1 MTVGAVL
8 EYTGLPYFG
17 LNGQY
22 VAALNAAGADV
33 ILLPAGQPAA
43 AAILDRLDG
52 VLFPGGLDVDPSHYG
67 EEPTPALGRVNSDLD
82 ELELPL
88 VRQAVELGLPILG
101 VCRGH
106 QMVNVAL
113 GGTLYQDITAEGVSS
128 FDHWAPLEK
137 GRDYLAHT
145 IRLEPDSYLREI
157 VGRDEIEVNS
167 FHHQAV
173 KRVAPRLRPNAV
185 SPDGVVEG
193 LESVDG
199 LVLTMQCHPESLAP
213 STDWARA
220 LFEAFVSAAA
230 VRSRQGTEI
239 VGGTQV
245 PPTGPPSSREWG
257 WASEKTTHTA
267 GVNPAFHGDA

>member
-33 ILLPAGQPAA
+33 VLLPAGQPPP

-52 VLFPGGLDVDPSHYG
+52 MLFPGGLDVDPAHYG
-67 EEPTPALGRVNSDLD
+67 EEPAPALGRVNSDLD
-82 ELELPL
+82 LLELPL
-88 VRQAVELGLPILG
+88 VRQTAELGLPILG

-113 GGTLYQDITAEGVSS
+113 GGTLYQDITAGGVST

-145 IRLEPDSYLREI
+145 IRLVPDSYLREI
-157 VGRDEIEVNS
+157 VGRDEIQVNS

-173 KRVAPRLRPNAV
+173 KAVAPGLRANAI
-185 SPDGVVEG
+185 SPDGVIEG
-193 LESVDG
+193 LESLDG
-199 LVLTMQCHPESLAP
+199 RVLTVQCHPESLAP

-220 LFEAFVSAAA
+220 LFEAFVASAAD
-230 VRSRQGTEI
+230 RSRQGT
-239 VGGTQV
+239 V
-245 PPTGPPSSREWG
+245 
-257 WASEKTTHTA
+257 ALA
-267 GVNPAFHGDA
+267 